1 MRRRRYDFEEPAPFE
16 AARHGRAWEDWPGIL
31 PIAAVFALWVA
42 LMLGVLTP
50 LGDALVATLQPPVSE
65 DVAADRGAKKDE
77 GRAVEVQRAAQ
88 GGTGQF
94 PEGARPN

>member
-1 MRRRRYDFEEPAPFE
+1 MHRRRYDLGEPAPFE
-16 AARHGRAWEDWPGIL
+16 AARHGRPWEDWPGIL

-50 LGDALVATLQPPVSE
+50 LGDALVATLQPPVSA
-65 DVAADRGAKKDE
+65 DLAADRGAKNGEDRK
-77 GRAVEVQRAAQ
+77 VEVQRAAQ

-94 PEGARPN
+94 PDGERPN